1 MEKEKKG
8 IKVKRI
14 TLFVII
20 LFILFLTGNVFAA
33 LSGNNNIFFVIKDLV
48 TEKNVEGKDEL
59 LIDRDESNIIK
70 DLQVKDEE
78 ETQIE
83 NEEGK
88 TNSDDEN
95 DFVINFSLEDKLN
108 TIINVKDFENV
119 DELEFDQKIYMF
131 AKTIINYNY
140 EMPLIKN
147 GEKTTSDKLSFSKSE
162 INSVLKEIIGSE
174 IEEFSDIKKEY
185 EYYIE
190 EKAGNY
196 ITNPKDIGFTDP
208 VERVKN
214 VKKEEKN
221 GIIYV
226 TCDSFLSIA
235 LSDDGEYVSSYEFTV
250 DSKDDIILSKKTVE
264 KTYEEIKENLL
275 DEDYFKVE
283 NIKDNRD
290 GTYTLIGE
298 IRTLYKLTDSEM
310 KNILNT
316 NIEVYGNSYSII
328 KGDDLY
334 EYYLEDESGEHNRYG
349 IKADDSGEYSVVG
362 LAQISR
368 VWKKTGEYKQITV
381 SGDLVVDN
389 EYSDV
394 TMTAKELFE
403 DIENSTVKPHFG
415 SGLMF
420 DFENGECKK
429 ITCVLTSI

>member
-59 LIDRDESNIIK
+59 LTDRDESNIIK

-78 ETQIE
+78 ETRIK

-275 DEDYFKVE
+275 DKDYFKVE

-368 VWKKTGEYKQITV
+368 VWKETGEYKQITV

-403 DIENSTVKPHFG
+403 DIENSTVKSHFG

>member
-59 LIDRDESNIIK
+59 LTDRDESNIIK

-235 LSDDGEYVSSYEFTV
+235 SSDDGEYVSSYEFTV

-368 VWKKTGEYKQITV
+368 VWKETGEYKQITV